1 MKVKENARN
10 NIKEGPED
18 KGEQFT
24 LEEMDLGEHQTIS
37 ECFRKDASCND
48 QAYQRNWGRKRL
60 VGKWHMK
67 IQVRKLKK
75 DATLLDVTVTV
86 SSSTHTELCLH
97 YYQGPLHAM
106 LENFYKCELCRKAFG
121 NVNTMCNHQGSV
133 HTDDSRFSISICTGT
148 FKRQKD
154 VCTHH
159 TCMHEGRVKRP
170 FCLVYRKIL
179 NSPTALVFHMS
190 THTREKLYQCTVCN
204 NHFVKS
210 SQLKVTI
217 RQGRNHL
224 FVKLALLT
232 QEKYLIARQV
242 NGFSKTLSPLSVSN
256 VGSNS
261 QNMVHYGYTKEHTQG
276 KNPSRAKVPVFVKAA
291 ILPILRPAMSDSA
304 VELSSELYHGHLLRQ
319 MHHFREMGSLCDI
332 TIQVHFQGELK
343 EFKAHQ
349 VVLAA
354 SSGYFRKLLL
364 EKDQP
369 VKLFLDTVPSTDFA
383 SFLEFVYTAR
393 LKFEKVRTWNIL
405 EVAKMLECQDLIEAC
420 VKLTESEVPEGDN
433 GGVTKTDIL
442 SQDMESNQN
451 SQTNKPEDIQLEGD
465 GSQNMPIKSP
475 NVIEKSLSPDRAGK
489 KKEINSEV
497 QTRRLSNRLAGRK
510 VFVDIPKR
518 KRITKNEELHQSEV
532 GSKWDPE
539 RGDVSEK
546 KTTEDSVDTT
556 DTDDQE
562 ASEEDPNDL
571 DFQNNEEEEEDSTR
585 SPSKGRKKKRIGQF
599 KCDECLRSFHYEKSY
614 LKHIKV
620 SHGVL
625 SEVVYRCNVCQ
636 HTFAN
641 RCNLKI
647 HERHV
652 HSEERQFSCEVC
664 SKAFKRKKDVKR
676 HTLQVHEG
684 GSDRHFCQVCG
695 KALSSKTALILHE
708 RTHTGDRPY
717 ECTDCGAKFSQSS
730 ALKTHRRTHTG
741 EKPFSCDQCD
751 ARFTQNH
758 MLAYHKRCHTGEKP
772 YMCESCGKSFASK
785 EYLKHHARTHSGFKP
800 YKCQIC
806 DRAFAQRNSLHQH
819 MKTHTGKQLNTR
831 SLSTEGRPLI
841 VTHDKDTPWRNYIV
855 VLKGNME
862 SGSKRMKQGHAAEKN
877 EKSVAQGSANT
888 EERSPEKGPV
898 EETAT
903 VKAEPINVSGDWSTT
918 GHSAIALVSHAAL
931 GSFTVIQTEV
941 HGPQLEPVVN
951 ADPMSHPVTVSIPLP
966 VSLSVPVSAPP
977 LSVPVSVPLSVCTPV
992 PTEMCVTVQ
1001 SSELELEPEP
1011 EAELELEQ
1019 VPEPVAEPQSESGPE
1034 PVLEPYQTSSMDTDY

>member
-1 MKVKENARN
+1 
-10 NIKEGPED
+10 
-18 KGEQFT
+18 
-24 LEEMDLGEHQTIS
+24 
-37 ECFRKDASCND
+37 
-48 QAYQRNWGRKRL
+48 
-60 VGKWHMK
+60 
-67 IQVRKLKK
+67 
-75 DATLLDVTVTV
+75 
-86 SSSTHTELCLH
+86 
-97 YYQGPLHAM
+97 
-106 LENFYKCELCRKAFG
+106 
-121 NVNTMCNHQGSV
+121 
-133 HTDDSRFSISICTGT
+133 
-148 FKRQKD
+148 
-154 VCTHH
+154 
-159 TCMHEGRVKRP
+159 
-170 FCLVYRKIL
+170 
-179 NSPTALVFHMS
+179 
-190 THTREKLYQCTVCN
+190 
-204 NHFVKS
+204 
-210 SQLKVTI
+210 
-217 RQGRNHL
+217 
-224 FVKLALLT
+224 
-232 QEKYLIARQV
+232 
-242 NGFSKTLSPLSVSN
+242 
-256 VGSNS
+256 
-261 QNMVHYGYTKEHTQG
+261 
-276 KNPSRAKVPVFVKAA
+276 
-291 ILPILRPAMSDSA
+291 MSDSA

-518 KRITKNEELHQSEV
+518 KRITKVKDIQKTCQTSPTTDALGQMQNEELHQSEV

-819 MKTHTGKQLNTR
+819 MKTHTGERPYNCNECGKQFTQLNALQRHHRIHTGEKPYMCVLCNR
-831 SLSTEGRPLI
+831 TFTDKSTIRRHTM
-841 VTHDKDTPWRNYIV
+841 THDKDTPWRNYIV

-1001 SSELELEPEP
+1001 SSELELEPE
-1011 EAELELEQ
+1011 AELELEQ

-1034 PVLEPYQTSSMDTDY
+1034 PVLEPYQTSSMDTVSIPAVDSHLGATEDISVENMSVEMEVSSENVTDATV